1 VLSVSHPAAFAL
13 QPNPTTD
20 RIQLDLTDFA
30 GESVMVSIHSD
41 LGQLI
46 WERRIPAVEELKL
59 PISLREAGAA
69 AGIYTVSVRSASG
82 VVAKRVVLV
91 E

>member
-1 VLSVSHPAAFAL
+1 L
-13 QPNPTTD
+13 QL
-20 RIQLDLTDFA
+20 Q
-30 GESVMVSIHSD
+30 
-41 LGQLI
+41 
-46 WERRIPAVEELKL
+46 
-59 PISLREAGAA
+59 ISLREAGAA